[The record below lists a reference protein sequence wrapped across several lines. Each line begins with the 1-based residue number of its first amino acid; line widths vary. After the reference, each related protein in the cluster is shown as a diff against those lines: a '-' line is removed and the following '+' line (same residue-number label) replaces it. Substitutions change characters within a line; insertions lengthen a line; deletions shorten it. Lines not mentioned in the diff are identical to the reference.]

1 MKVTAEFS
9 RLRQTGW
16 AEYALRFVFGGVV
29 TVITGWIAQRFGPV
43 IGGLFLSFPAIFPAS
58 VTLVERHE
66 QRRKAQHGLAGKK
79 RGRSAAGVVAAGAAL
94 GSLGLFTF
102 AAVVWTLV
110 LHIAAWEVLLLA
122 TVVWFAVSGIAWMV
136 RQKL

>member
-1 MKVTAEFS
+1 N
-9 RLRQTGW
+9 
-16 AEYALRFVFGGVV
+16 
-29 TVITGWIAQRFGPV
+29 
-43 IGGLFLSFPAIFPAS
+43 
-58 VTLVERHE
+58 
-66 QRRKAQHGLAGKK
+66 K

-102 AAVVWTLV
+102 AAVVWSLV

>member
-16 AEYALRFVFGGVV
+16 PEYALRFVFGGVV

-58 VTLVERHE
+58 VTSNGTSNGAKHYTVWQE
-66 QRRKAQHGLAGKK
+66 K
-79 RGRSAAGVVAAGAAL
+79 REE
-94 GSLGLFTF
+94 
-102 AAVVWTLV
+102 
-110 LHIAAWEVLLLA
+110 EVLL
-122 TVVWFAVSGIAWMV
+122 VWLLPAPRWEA
-136 RQKL
+136 